1 VERRCTRA
9 EHPRAAAR
17 QGPEQ
22 GDLMPEGKVKAS
34 KMKVYQ
40 PPEGTTG
47 LDGQFHVY
55 TYDVFNQA
63 FLTAKSFSTIEKA
76 VSFQRHE
83 QERIYLEQ
91 EADPELFDL
100 PFISTDPDLVARV
113 DREPHYRERLM
124 KDLGSDAR
132 NRARRR

>member
-1 VERRCTRA
+1 
-9 EHPRAAAR
+9 
-17 QGPEQ
+17 
-22 GDLMPEGKVKAS
+22 MEGKIKAS
-34 KMKVYQ
+34 KVKVHQ

-55 TYDVFNQA
+55 VYDVFNGEFMPGKA
-63 FLTAKSFSTIEKA
+63 FDTIEKA

-100 PFISTDPDLVARV
+100 PFVSADPDLVARAGRDEAYR
-113 DREPHYRERLM
+113 DRLK
-124 KDLGSDAR
+124 KDLGSEAR
-132 NRARRR
+132 SRARRR